1 MIWFVILAS
10 VISALW
16 LIYFIG
22 IVFWVTHY
30 DFGLSRITRFGWVM
44 TALAVLILI
53 FAVLT

>member
-22 IVFWVTHY
+22 IVFWVLKY
-30 DFGLSRITRFGWVM
+30 DFGLYRISSGAWILTC
-44 TALAVLILI
+44 LSILVLV